1 MLEAASKQD
10 RAPDTVYSL
19 PFPVIIAPE
28 ALTTPNP
35 AEVQVELAEVTEVTE
50 VAEVAEPAKKKAVVP
65 PVYKWHAVVPLVK
78 SEQQEPPEQAA
89 PAAAASEVRGLQLD
103 QGPPRTAMPGA
114 AAPAAGGAGPNPS
127 TLTPGIFEGGLGEL
141 ATSPTADT
149 VFEDILRRRIVQN
162 GHLATVEMKPD
173 PVVVNA
179 REILKQAAAAA
190 PPADVDE
197 PEPPEFRLDAPASV
211 TRRRRQPLPPQPHA
225 ATPQQPPAAEEI
237 GRPAVELWPSYRKI
251 TLTVCGWNEE
261 YEEGDFGAAAAGA
274 VAEVAEGGETDYG
287 DEDVTM
293 ASPSKTPK
301 RADAPQAP
309 WRKPWVGRAPDAHD
323 AHLVFA

>member
-28 ALTTPNP
+28 ALTPPNP

-50 VAEVAEPAKKKAVVP
+50 VEEGAEPAKKKAVVP

-103 QGPPRTAMPGA
+103 QGPPRTAMPGT

-127 TLTPGIFEGGLGEL
+127 TLTPGIFEGALGEL

-173 PVVVNA
+173 PEMAA
-179 REILKQAAAAA
+179 REKKAEEDSL
-190 PPADVDE
+190 
-197 PEPPEFRLDAPASV
+197 
-211 TRRRRQPLPPQPHA
+211 A
-225 ATPQQPPAAEEI
+225 ATKA
-237 GRPAVELWPSYRKI
+237 RL
-251 TLTVCGWNEE
+251 TLTLTLTLSLSLTL
-261 YEEGDFGAAAAGA
+261 ALALAG
-274 VAEVAEGGETDYG
+274 GGQPDCDQGGHGEAKNPNPNLDPIINPNPNPNP
-287 DEDVTM
+287 
-293 ASPSKTPK
+293 APHPTPR
-301 RADAPQAP
+301 RA
-309 WRKPWVGRAPDAHD
+309 
-323 AHLVFA
+323 

>member
-28 ALTTPNP
+28 ALTPPNP

-50 VAEVAEPAKKKAVVP
+50 VEEGAEPAKKKAVVP

-103 QGPPRTAMPGA
+103 QGPPRTAMPGT

-141 ATSPTADT
+141 AHRAERPPGDGRDEARPGGRERARDSVAGRGGRAT
-149 VFEDILRRRIVQN
+149 RRCRRAGASRVQA
-162 GHLATVEMKPD
+162 GRSCFRHTP
-173 PVVVNA
+173 PP
-179 REILKQAAAAA
+179 AAAAA
-190 PPADVDE
+190 A
-197 PEPPEFRLDAPASV
+197 AA
-211 TRRRRQPLPPQPHA
+211 RRHA
-225 ATPQQPPAAEEI
+225 AATACRRGDRPPC
-237 GRPAVELWPSYRKI
+237 R
-251 TLTVCGWNEE
+251 
-261 YEEGDFGAAAAGA
+261 
-274 VAEVAEGGETDYG
+274 
-287 DEDVTM
+287 
-293 ASPSKTPK
+293 
-301 RADAPQAP
+301 
-309 WRKPWVGRAPDAHD
+309 
-323 AHLVFA
+323 